1 MKVNKLNLLLLFF
14 AVIVLLIISGEFY
27 ILKNHITLNVPFK
40 EKQINVSP
48 SIAPPYKII
57 YGSGNNILYTSD
69 LSSIFQGVGVI
80 YKENKKGV
88 KYADQI
94 IGIFEKWKP
103 SVDGPD
109 RYMVLKN
116 PFNEE
121 LYSIRTTWK
130 NENTS
135 TTTILKEDLTQIM
148 STGPTQKYL
157 KKIGPLEQNLNLFA
171 KGRVVITNLD
181 VNKDSQNNSMTY
193 TSSDGSYRT
202 AWLVIR

>member
-1 MKVNKLNLLLLFF
+1 V
-14 AVIVLLIISGEFY
+14 
-27 ILKNHITLNVPFK
+27 
-40 EKQINVSP
+40 
-48 SIAPPYKII
+48 
-57 YGSGNNILYTSD
+57 
-69 LSSIFQGVGVI
+69 GVGAFCWAVGKVMNLRVCVAVGEAI
-80 YKENKKGV
+80 TDVASAVAAYCSLVSKADCCSCGWGV